1 MNSNQ
6 IFGFLE
12 SILETHNVSDFHL
25 HSDQALSARID
36 GEIHSFGQYKIEQKE
51 LQQLIRNII
60 GEEPWELFYKKGDLD
75 FAISTPQRRFRASAY
90 ETEQGLSL
98 VIRVIAK
105 SVPSIESLG
114 LPPAALQALGLSS
127 GLILVTGS
135 SGSGKSTTLAS
146 MIDTINR
153 TTSKHIITIE
163 DPIEYIH
170 YPVKSVVSQRE
181 VGRHTHS
188 FTTALRGAL
197 RQDPDVILVG
207 ELRDY
212 ETVSLGMTA
221 AETGH
226 LVLATLHTNGAPE
239 TINRI
244 VDLFPPSE
252 QSKARVQLSQSLK
265 LVMTQTLLKR
275 RSGGRVGCFE
285 LMVNSPGIAN
295 LIRDDKVVQIQ
306 NMIQTGAQFGM
317 ISMDKYKENLIAK
330 NII

>member
-1 MNSNQ
+1 MNPNQ
-6 IFGFLE
+6 ILNLLE
-12 SILETHNVSDFHL
+12 FILETHNVSDFHL
-25 HSDQALSARID
+25 HSDQPLRARID
-36 GEIHSFGQYKIEQKE
+36 GEIHSFEQHKIESKE
-51 LQQLIRNII
+51 LQQLIQNVI

-75 FAISTPQRRFRASAY
+75 FAISSPKRRFRASAY

-98 VIRVIAK
+98 VLRVIPKA
-105 SVPSIESLG
+105 VPNIDSLG
-114 LPPAALQALGLSS
+114 LPPAAQQALSLNS

-146 MIDTINR
+146 MIDRINQ
-153 TTSKHIITIE
+153 TSSKHIVTIE

-170 YPVKSVVSQRE
+170 NPVKCVVRQRE

-188 FTTALRGAL
+188 FATALRGAL

-239 TINRI
+239 SINRI
-244 VDLFPPSE
+244 VDLFPSSE

-275 RSGGRVGCFE
+275 RGGGRVGCFE
-285 LMVNSPGIAN
+285 LMINTPGVAN
-295 LIRDDKVVQIQ
+295 LIRDDKIVQIQ

-317 ISMDKYKENLIAK
+317 ISMDKYRESLLAK

>member
-1 MNSNQ
+1 
-6 IFGFLE
+6 
-12 SILETHNVSDFHL
+12 
-25 HSDQALSARID
+25 
-36 GEIHSFGQYKIEQKE
+36 
-51 LQQLIRNII
+51 
-60 GEEPWELFYKKGDLD
+60 
-75 FAISTPQRRFRASAY
+75 
-90 ETEQGLSL
+90 
-98 VIRVIAK
+98 
-105 SVPSIESLG
+105 LG
-114 LPPAALQALGLSS
+114 LPPAAQQALSLNS

-146 MIDTINR
+146 MIDRINQ
-153 TTSKHIITIE
+153 TSSKHIVTIE

-170 YPVKSVVSQRE
+170 NPVKCVVSQRE

-188 FTTALRGAL
+188 FATALRGAL

-239 TINRI
+239 SINRI
-244 VDLFPPSE
+244 VDLFPSSE

-275 RSGGRVGCFE
+275 RGGGRVGCFE
-285 LMVNSPGIAN
+285 LMINTPGVAN
-295 LIRDDKVVQIQ
+295 LIRDDKIVQIQ

-317 ISMDKYKENLIAK
+317 ISMDKYRESLLAK